1 MLKMGLEKEPSEE
14 HEKEFENITVLG
26 DAKVEEF
33 SGIRDKLTP
42 QETVELFVGI
52 KTDSKGKNLL
62 VVTNQRLLTFDSSS
76 KLLGDKNEFKD
87 IRIDAIDDMS
97 VEERKGFDILEIK
110 FGGQKQKYMVPEGTG
125 VQISGHIRDVQG
137 SLDPAER
144 LEKISEQKELGHI
157 SEEEFEEK
165 KDELMDRI

>member
-1 MLKMGLEKEPSEE
+1 MIEKEPSEE
-14 HEKEFENITVLG
+14 HEEEFENINVLG

-33 SGIRDKLTP
+33 SGIKEKLSP
-42 QETVELFVGI
+42 QEEIELFVGI
-52 KTDSKGKNLL
+52 EADSKGKKLL

-76 KLLGDKNEFKD
+76 KLLGDRNEFRD
-87 IRIDAIDDMS
+87 IRLDAINDMA
-97 VEERKGFDILEIK
+97 VEERKGFDILEIQHQD
-110 FGGQKQKYMVPEGTG
+110 GSQKYMVPEGTG

-144 LEKISEQKELGHI
+144 LEKLSEQKELGNI